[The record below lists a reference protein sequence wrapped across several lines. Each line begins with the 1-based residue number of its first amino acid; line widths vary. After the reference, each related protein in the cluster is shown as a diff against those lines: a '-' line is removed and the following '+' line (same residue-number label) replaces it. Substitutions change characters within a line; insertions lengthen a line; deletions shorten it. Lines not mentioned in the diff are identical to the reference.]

1 MLSSFDP
8 RSFTSSPMLPK
19 SSLETVITASST
31 ILPIAGQIA
40 LALHHWHASSSGVKK
55 LSAILKKTSNT
66 NLRIKPVS
74 KSDHVFLYELLLERE
89 PIMNINHKKMPSF
102 TEHVNFILSKPY
114 AKWYTIV
121 INDTKIGT
129 VYLTHRD
136 EIGIFIKK
144 KFIIKI

>member
-1 MLSSFDP
+1 MSQKQDL
-8 RSFTSSPMLPK
+8 
-19 SSLETVITASST
+19 
-31 ILPIAGQIA
+31 
-40 LALHHWHASSSGVKK
+40 
-55 LSAILKKTSNT
+55 LKKTSNT

-144 KFIIKI
+144 KFQGLKIGHKALKMLIQKNPRPSYFANINPRNKKSIKFFKRSGFQLIQHTYELSRP